1 MIINKKLVSFC
12 LSILISAVL
21 HAQVEAAHLFSKGS
35 SATGFGLFLHA
46 GAPVSTADEVSGEA
60 GLYYFSPDGSHMAFA
75 PILLGFR
82 HTLDRSGTGFYLE
95 PVAGYSFGGTDIQ
108 KTDASGAPLYN
119 SSGNEIDQKIAGVT
133 AGMGFGYIIPSAS
146 LPLNFG
152 LRYEH
157 LFVSGDP
164 SQNMISFRISYSL
177 AAARRAR

>member
-1 MIINKKLVSFC
+1 MIANRKLVSFC
-12 LSILISAVL
+12 LSILISAAL
-21 HAQVEAAHLFSKGS
+21 HAQVEVAHLFSKGR

-46 GAPVSTADEVSGEA
+46 GASISTADELSGEV
-60 GLYYFSPDGSHMAFA
+60 GLYYFSPNGSHLAFV
-75 PILLGFR
+75 PVLVCYR
-82 HTLDRSGTGFYLE
+82 HTLAGSGTGFYLE
-95 PVAGYSFGGTDIQ
+95 PVAGYSFGSTDIP
-108 KTDASGAPLYN
+108 KTDANGTPLYN

-146 LPLNFG
+146 IPLNFG

-177 AAARRAR
+177 AAGRRAR